1 MAANAL
7 LTTAATSA
15 ASSLKASNGHQARLS
30 VIVPVRNEAE
40 DIEEVIGRLKHLCE
54 LDVELIVVDGESTD
68 GTPEQLAKAGFHVLS
83 SAQGRGHQFARGCAA
98 ASYDNLLL
106 LHADTLL
113 PDGALMLIERS
124 LATGSACWGRFD
136 VQIAGTL
143 NGLGMV
149 AAMINWRSRLTGIA
163 TGDQALFMTRTALA
177 AVGGVPAQVLM
188 EDIELSRR
196 LRVLS
201 KPICLRQRVT
211 TSGRR
216 WQRDGLW
223 STIWLMWTL
232 RWRYWRGASAESIAR
247 AYYPSSREKN
257 A

>member
-1 MAANAL
+1 MAI
-7 LTTAATSA
+7 T
-15 ASSLKASNGHQARLS
+15 GHIAGLS
-30 VIVPVRNEAE
+30 IIVPVRNEAAAIDE
-40 DIEEVIGRLKHLCE
+40 IIARLEHLHSLGAE
-54 LDVELIVVDGESTD
+54 IIVVDGESND
-68 GTPEQLAKAGFHVLS
+68 GTPERLALAGFHTLS
-83 SAQGRGHQFARGCAA
+83 SRKGRGHQLALGSSA
-98 ASYDNLLL
+98 ASHDNLLL
-106 LHADTLL
+106 LHADTIL
-113 PDGALMLIERS
+113 PDHALALIERS

-143 NGLGMV
+143 SGLGMV
-149 AAMINWRSRLTGIA
+149 AAMMNWRSRLTGIA
-163 TGDQALFMTRTALA
+163 TGDHALFMTRAALA
-177 AVGGVPAQVLM
+177 AAGGVPEQVLM

-232 RWRYWRGASAESIAR
+232 RWRYWRGASADS
-247 AYYPSSREKN
+247 
-257 A
+257 